1 MLDIQYGG
9 GGVHHSRLLWGLG
22 SSLALTCIKS
32 ECSGYA
38 RGGGG
43 GGGSGVSNDDCVIYK
58 Q

>member
-43 GGGSGVSNDDCVIYK
+43 GGVWGFK
-58 Q
+58 